1 MRTVYTC
8 DGDPPMCDN
17 KGAEKIKGGRSK
29 EEGAEGGERRAGGD
43 TTQIHITGTAVST
56 TREGCAEHS
65 LRSILK
71 EPRPE

>member
-1 MRTVYTC
+1 MWMVYTC

-17 KGAEKIKGGRSK
+17 KGAEKNKGGRSK
-29 EEGAEGGERRAGGD
+29 EGGAEGGERGLED

-56 TREGCAEHS
+56 TRVGCAEHS

-71 EPRPE
+71 EPRP